1 MKTLLLG
8 ILLIVVI
15 GIAGFLYRNAMSRP
29 TATAPAGTACTLEAK
44 ICPDGTSVGRTGPDC
59 AFAACPAG
67 NIDVPASGI
76 AFAIPAGYSADENAA
91 GADPSLIGSFVKGP
105 ASAPPAG
112 SIIIRDFAIPPGSS
126 ANAVM
131 IAHAIHDPS
140 GMPATQS
147 EFTPKLIGSHT
158 YQSIVLGRFEGI
170 VESAYFLARSKDV
183 LEFEIVEANVE
194 NWTDPNLAV
203 DNLPEHQA
211 FLKFLTSLQVTDPAL
226 QAPAATSTAS

>member
-44 ICPDGTSVGRTGPDC
+44 ICPDGTSVGRTGPNC
-59 AFAACPAG
+59 AFAPCPAG
-67 NIDVPASGI
+67 NVEVPANGI
-76 AFAIPAGYSADENAA
+76 AFAIPPGYEADENAA
-91 GADPSLIGSFVKGP
+91 GADPSMIGAFVKSGSG
-105 ASAPPAG
+105 ASPAG
-112 SIIIRDFAIPPGSS
+112 TIIIRDFGIPDGGS
-126 ANAVM
+126 AAAVM
-131 IAHAIHDPS
+131 TAHAIHDPS
-140 GMPATQS
+140 GKPAAQS

-158 YQSIVLGRFEGI
+158 YQSIVLGRFEGT
-170 VESAYFLARSKDV
+170 VESAYFLARSADV
-183 LEFEIVEANVE
+183 LEFEVIETGVD

-211 FLKFLTSLQVTDPAL
+211 FLKFLTSLQITDPAL

>member
-29 TATAPAGTACTLEAK
+29 TAATPAGTACTLEAK
-44 ICPDGTSVGRTGPDC
+44 ICPDGTSVGRTGPNC
-59 AFAACPAG
+59 AFAPCPAG
-67 NIDVPASGI
+67 NVEMAAQGVAFALPQGYAEEEGAADGDAALLAAYAKAGSGAQPAGI
-76 AFAIPAGYSADENAA
+76 IYVRDYAIPAGSS
-91 GADPSLIGSFVKGP
+91 PS
-105 ASAPPAG
+105 
-112 SIIIRDFAIPPGSS
+112 
-126 ANAVM
+126 AVM

-140 GMPATQS
+140 GKPATQS
-147 EFTPKLIGSHT
+147 EFTPKVIGSHT
-158 YQSIVLGRFEGI
+158 YQSIVLGRFEGT
-170 VESAYFLARSKDV
+170 VESAYFLARSADV
-183 LEFEIVEANVE
+183 LEFEIVETGVG

-211 FLKFLTSLQVTDPAL
+211 FLKLLASLQVSDPAM